1 MATPLF
7 RVERQMRPVVLVGI
21 DPDTEE
27 LEGLV
32 EAAGAVVV
40 GRVVQHRRRPDARY
54 FIGEGK
60 AAELARRL
68 ALGDPPIST
77 GGPQE
82 GWLVVADAELKP
94 SQVFNLEEA
103 LGVEVWD
110 RIRLI
115 LEIFEANAHVKEARL
130 QVELARLRYEL
141 PFVHEAIHRQ
151 RTGERPGFMGG
162 GEYDVRTYETHLKTR
177 TKKIKGELERITK
190 ERRARRA
197 GRRRTGFRL
206 AAIAG
211 YTNAGKSRLL
221 NALCGAGADVGAKY
235 FSTLQTRTRRLKDTY
250 QNEVGGPLLFT
261 DTVGFIQ
268 DLPPWLIDAFGST
281 LEETVF
287 ADVILLVVDA
297 SEPVETIEQKL
308 TAALEVLDEI
318 GATKRIL
325 LVLNK
330 QDKLLREQAIA
341 TLERLRVDPAL
352 SRHPYAWVSARTGE
366 GLRDMLQTV
375 WNEVLPTRQMRIPID
390 ITRSDHAT
398 FESWLYDHAQVEV
411 VEEEGGRRVLHV
423 ECSEEQMGNLLRQAA
438 KAGIDT
444 PAAAST

>member
-1 MATPLF
+1 
-7 RVERQMRPVVLVGI
+7 MRPVVLVGI
-21 DPDTEE
+21 DPDTRE

-32 EAAGAVVV
+32 EAAGSVVV
-40 GRVVQHRRRPDARY
+40 GRVVQDRRRADARY
-54 FIGEGK
+54 YIGEGK
-60 AAELARRL
+60 ADALGRRL
-68 ALGDPPIST
+68 ARGDPPIST
-77 GGPQE
+77 GGPQQ

-94 SQVFNLEEA
+94 SQVFNLEER

-177 TKKIKGELERITK
+177 TKKIKEELERITK

-221 NALCGAGADVGAKY
+221 NALCDADADVGAKY
-235 FSTLQTRTRRLKDTY
+235 FSTLQTRTRRLKDPY
-250 QNEVGGPLLFT
+250 QDEVGGPLLFT

-297 SEPVETIEQKL
+297 SEAVAAIKEKL
-308 TAALEVLDEI
+308 TTALDVLDEI

-325 LVLNK
+325 IVLNK
-330 QDKLLREQAIA
+330 QDKLLRKQAIA
-341 TLERLRVDPAL
+341 KLDQLRVEPAL
-352 SRHPYAWVSARTGE
+352 SRHPFAWVSARTGDGIRE
-366 GLRDMLQTV
+366 MLQTI
-375 WNEVLPTRQMRIPID
+375 WEEVLPTRRLRIPID

-398 FESWLYDHAQVEV
+398 FESWLYDHAQVTV
-411 VEEEGGRRVLHV
+411 AEEEGRRRVLEV
-423 ECSEEQMGNLLRQAA
+423 ECSEEQIGNLLRQAA
-438 KAGIDT
+438 KAGVDT
-444 PAAAST
+444 QAAAST